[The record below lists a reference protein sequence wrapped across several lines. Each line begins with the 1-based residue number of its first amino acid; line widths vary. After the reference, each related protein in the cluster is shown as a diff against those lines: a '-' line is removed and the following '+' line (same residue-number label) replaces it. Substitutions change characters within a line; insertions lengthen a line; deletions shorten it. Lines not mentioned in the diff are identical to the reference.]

1 MEGGRVLPL
10 ALARARVRAGFASL
24 SYGVML
30 TLMDTKVDGVVRE
43 RMLVAFYR

>member
-1 MEGGRVLPL
+1 L
-10 ALARARVRAGFASL
+10 L